1 MGNTDEAEVPWLRR
15 DACQGFLAAEI
26 PFYKSK
32 LRSQLPELLE
42 DACVRKVR
50 TDKINPGTLC
60 RQINGEPGLMF
71 TVSGEGDILLGE
83 CQPLL
88 CLRIPPDFLLFF
100 LGAETADSGHLFPT
114 VEGGD

>member
-88 CLRIPPDFLLFF
+88 CLRIPPVLP
-100 LGAETADSGHLFPT
+100 GCGNR
-114 VEGGD
+114 